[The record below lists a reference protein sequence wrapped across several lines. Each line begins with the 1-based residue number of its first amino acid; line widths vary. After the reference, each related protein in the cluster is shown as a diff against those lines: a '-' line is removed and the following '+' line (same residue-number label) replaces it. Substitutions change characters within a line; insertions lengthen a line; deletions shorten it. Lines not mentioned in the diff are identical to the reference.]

1 MIASNQQF
9 IQMHLQ
15 RIEMLHAKEIQ
26 IAAQIT
32 VQGLVQIEDQ
42 EREEFAG
49 TKMLIVIDYIFDTT

>member
-1 MIASNQQF
+1 MI
-9 IQMHLQ
+9 
-15 RIEMLHAKEIQ
+15 HAKEIQ

-42 EREEFAG
+42 EGEEFAG